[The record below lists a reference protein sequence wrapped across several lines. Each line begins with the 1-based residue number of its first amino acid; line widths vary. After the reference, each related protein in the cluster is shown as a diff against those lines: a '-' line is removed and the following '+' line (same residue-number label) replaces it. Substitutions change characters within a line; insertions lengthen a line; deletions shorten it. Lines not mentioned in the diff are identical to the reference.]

1 MDGTKTM
8 RLSTSRPTIKI
19 WSCPSRSYLRIP
31 GAAEYWHG
39 RAKSDYPQIL
49 SPERRLDAT
58 PGGEGRHR
66 AAFDDRPQ
74 RNRRVGDERSSAM
87 GQCWHGNSAG
97 PPNAVSVQ
105 VKRPSRRTPGL
116 SPEIRIRNSV
126 DIPGIPL
133 CAVAD

>member
-39 RAKSDYPQIL
+39 RAKSDYSQIL

-87 GQCWHGNSAG
+87 GHGAEHALRKGG
-97 PPNAVSVQ
+97 PRAT
-105 VKRPSRRTPGL
+105 RAW
-116 SPEIRIRNSV
+116 SPARKLGAAS
-126 DIPGIPL
+126 G
-133 CAVAD
+133 